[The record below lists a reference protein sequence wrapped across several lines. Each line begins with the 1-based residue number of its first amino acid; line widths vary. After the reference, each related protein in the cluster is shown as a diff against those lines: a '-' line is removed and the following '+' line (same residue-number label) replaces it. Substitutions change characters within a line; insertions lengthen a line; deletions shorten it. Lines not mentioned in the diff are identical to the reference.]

1 MDTDP
6 LSATGA
12 QTQAGKL
19 GRSQA
24 LARRAL
30 ADRDGKETKNP
41 MYKCKADIKISSAG
55 TT

>member
-1 MDTDP
+1 MDTDQ
-6 LSATGA
+6 LSTAGA

-30 ADRDGKETKNP
+30 ADRDGRETKNP
-41 MYKCKADIKISSAG
+41 MYKCKADIKISATG